1 MKRLSIVMATRNS
14 ARYLPDALAS
24 IATSLADA
32 AVETEIL
39 LADGGSSDGTLAIA
53 ATQPGLRIVS
63 HADSGIYDGM
73 NRALAEATGDYV
85 IILNSD
91 DVLPTT
97 ALHDAL
103 AVIERSPSSAFVSG
117 QALFGSSFQDA
128 VTRSHHGALSQEG
141 AMYGIPAINARIF
154 RSAVLRALGPIRT
167 DLGLASDREWMAR
180 LARSGARGCAFD
192 APLYLYRVHAG
203 SHTISGDRAGRQ
215 RVYEAERRLADMLAG
230 DDSEDAALRR
240 LARASRALAQ
250 MKLRLTSAKT
260 LRLTDIAPL
269 DLVRGLVLARR
280 WRGRL
285 SGV

>member
-14 ARYLPDALAS
+14 ARYLPAALAS

-32 AVETEIL
+32 AIETEIL
-39 LADGGSSDGTLAIA
+39 LADGGSSDETLTIA
-53 ATQPGLRIVS
+53 EAQTGLRIVS
-63 HADSGIYDGM
+63 RADSGIYDGM

-91 DVLPTT
+91 DVLPVT
-97 ALHDAL
+97 ALRDAL
-103 AVIERSPSSAFVSG
+103 TVIERSPNSAFVSG
-117 QALFGSSFQDA
+117 QALFGSNFSDA
-128 VTRSHHGALSQEG
+128 ITCSHGGALSQEG
-141 AMYGIPAINARIF
+141 AMFGIPAINARIF
-154 RSAVLRALGPIRT
+154 RGATLRALGPIRT

-203 SHTISGDRAGRQ
+203 SHTISGDWAGRQ
-215 RVYEAERRLADMLAG
+215 RVYEAERKLADLLAG
-230 DDSEDAALRR
+230 DVLEDIALRR
-240 LARASRALAQ
+240 LARASRALTQ
-250 MKLRLTSAKT
+250 VKLRLTGTKT
-260 LRLTDIAPL
+260 LRLTGIGPL
-269 DLVRGLVLARR
+269 DLIRGLALARR